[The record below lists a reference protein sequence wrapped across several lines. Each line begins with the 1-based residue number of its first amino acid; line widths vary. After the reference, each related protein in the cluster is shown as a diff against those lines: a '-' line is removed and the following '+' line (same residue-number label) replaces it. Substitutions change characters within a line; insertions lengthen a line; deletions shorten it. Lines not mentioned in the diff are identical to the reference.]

1 MGMGIF
7 ASMFMLLFMFAG
19 FILFLFVLID
29 IIRHEFTGYNKLIWL
44 IVILI
49 LPVLGSILYLI
60 FGRSQRIK

>member
-1 MGMGIF
+1 MGMGI
-7 ASMFMLLFMFAG
+7 AGSMFMLLFMFSG

-44 IVILI
+44 IVILV

-60 FGRSQRIK
+60 FGRNQRIK